1 MVETDDEKPDTIKKS
16 CTIARLTLKRLQRL
30 AKRHTHGTTP
40 SAVMVTFIEAGMRE
54 AIEKGYIRTEDDE

>member
-1 MVETDDEKPDTIKKS
+1 MAEADDEKPDTVKKS
-16 CTIARLTLKRLQRL
+16 CTIARLTLRRLQRL

-54 AIEKGYIRTEDDE
+54 AIEKGYIRAEDDE